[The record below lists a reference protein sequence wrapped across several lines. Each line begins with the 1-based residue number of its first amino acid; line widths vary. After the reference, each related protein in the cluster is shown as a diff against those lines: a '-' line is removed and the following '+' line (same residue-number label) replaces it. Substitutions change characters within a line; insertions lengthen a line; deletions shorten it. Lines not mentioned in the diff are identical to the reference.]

1 MSSESEAEAEPAVQ
15 IVDETKSVTSKSS
28 VGKSPKSLHDTESL
42 QKSQSEGKILKRSDT
57 VKGFRMIFFF
67 KNLTGDIFRKSQII
81 YGNISV
87 PYKKLYDCMSIFNII
102 SFFSTIS

>member
-57 VKGFRMIFFF
+57 VKGYS
-67 KNLTGDIFRKSQII
+67 ND
-81 YGNISV
+81 
-87 PYKKLYDCMSIFNII
+87 
-102 SFFSTIS
+102 FFSKILPVTFFEK

>member
-57 VKGFRMIFFF
+57 VKGYSNDFFL
-67 KNLTGDIFRKSQII
+67 NASI
-81 YGNISV
+81 
-87 PYKKLYDCMSIFNII
+87 CMSCLFGFFVPREQEVCIF
-102 SFFSTIS
+102 T